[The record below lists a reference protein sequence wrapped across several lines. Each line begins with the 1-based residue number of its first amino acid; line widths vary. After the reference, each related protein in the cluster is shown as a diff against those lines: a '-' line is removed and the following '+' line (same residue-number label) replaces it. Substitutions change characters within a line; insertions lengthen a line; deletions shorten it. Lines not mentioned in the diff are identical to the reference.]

1 MTTDNET
8 VYIVGIAF
16 QGLAQVVFEA
26 SAIERTT
33 HTDHAVTRQ
42 TESVQRQISHRI
54 HRVRYYNQNGIR
66 AVGQYLVANG
76 FYDTCVHT
84 DQLLTRHTRLTRQTG
99 SDDNNIRI
107 SCLAV
112 VIRNTLNNGVK
123 AHQLSRL
130 HDIHG
135 FTLGKTLFDINKT
148 YFISHL
154 IYGQYISAR
163 STYVTCAH
171 NSYFAHNV
179 NILYVNYSK

>member
-8 VYIVGIAF
+8 VYIVGVAF

-42 TESVQRQISHRI
+42 TERMKGQICHRI
-54 HRVRYYNQNGIR
+54 HRVRNDYEDSVR
-66 AVGQYLVANG
+66 AVFQYLVANALYNTG
-76 FYDTCVHT
+76 VHT

-99 SDDNNIRI
+99 SDDHYVATGG
-107 SCLAV
+107 LAV
-112 VIRNTLNNGVK
+112 VIRHTLNDGVK
-123 AHQLSRL
+123 AHQLSGL

-135 FTLGKTLFDINKT
+135 FTLGKTLFDINQT

-154 IYGQYISAR
+154 IYG
-163 STYVTCAH
+163 
-171 NSYFAHNV
+171 
-179 NILYVNYSK
+179 